1 MAGQAGDVIGQNE
14 TSLCQG
20 ALRSQ
25 GMKALT
31 VRRTG
36 RGEAQSVI
44 QDVDGRSGP
53 AERAGGRAQGV
64 LQTQAF
70 LVAPH
75 LMGGG
80 WPDVHEGLAGQRL
93 GGKELG
99 VVQRS
104 PPGRAP

>member
-1 MAGQAGDVIGQNE
+1 
-14 TSLCQG
+14 
-20 ALRSQ
+20 
-25 GMKALT
+25 MKALT

-44 QDVDGRSGP
+44 RDVDGRSGP

-64 LQTQAF
+64 VQTQAF

-80 WPDVHEGLAGQRL
+80 WPDVHEGLAGQRV
-93 GGKELG
+93 GGEGARRGASLTSWKSA
-99 VVQRS
+99 VRS
-104 PPGRAP
+104 AWRRVGNPGGGRCQ